1 MIRDP
6 SDGSVREKP
15 EVGIP
20 ILTGITPAMPTIF
33 DEINAAISAGK
44 VRPERVSE
52 KWEYQRAWND
62 GIDFALRQI
71 KNIAAEK

>member
-6 SDGSVREKP
+6 SDGTIREKP

-20 ILTGITPAMPTIF
+20 ATKPDPLFEAIR
-33 DEINAAISAGK
+33 AALLAGK
-44 VRPERVSE
+44 VRPERVSD

-62 GIDFALRQI
+62 AVDFSIRQ
-71 KNIAAEK
+71 AEQVFKQKG

>member
-6 SDGSVREKP
+6 SDGTVRASRDDAP
-15 EVGIP
+15 
-20 ILTGITPAMPTIF
+20 PAPTIF

-44 VRPERVSE
+44 VRPERVSD

-71 KNIAAEK
+71 KIISQKGQ